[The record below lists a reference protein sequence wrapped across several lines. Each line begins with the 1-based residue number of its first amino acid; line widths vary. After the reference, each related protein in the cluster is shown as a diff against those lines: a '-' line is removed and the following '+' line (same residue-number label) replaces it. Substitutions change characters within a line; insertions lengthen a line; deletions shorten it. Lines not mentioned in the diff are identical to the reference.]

1 MKYSLNGGA
10 SFGNILDQTPT
21 RGNMHVAFHPQFD
34 DNSTFFIGDDSCN
47 GPVYRNTVPAWTRW
61 EEMDMMSTPNTSNL
75 GCNAP
80 VLSQYGV
87 QVATNGTLYSA
98 HGCYCYYD
106 DVVTGSENCDDVEEC
121 VCVYN
126 DGGVNRQLYPTSG
139 MPKPGMV
146 WNNLD
151 TYKPANAGGVNGIC
165 FTLEPWSLKMC
176 GCLSAD
182 TDTMLWAI
190 DDESTE
196 WAELSCLDDDS
207 DQDCVCPWT
216 LADPNCE
223 CDGGEG
229 CVQGLQGQYGA
240 PDGRGYN
247 PGSLQGMLWYFSD
260 CMAKKGPTLIT
271 EDGMMV
277 SCDPV
282 TGRAGQVNLKW
293 EQLCLANSYD
303 IEIAKDEAFTLK
315 VLDYASGVACSGFRP
330 ESSLSPAAFIPAGG
344 SLSAIG
350 SGTPELAV
358 ATHLECGHTYY
369 WRVGVMSCAT
379 GQSIYSPK
387 SEKRT
392 FTVKVGTPVSAP
404 TSGIQVLA
412 PPNGGVG
419 LPIDSPA
426 FSWAPMGETTKYKFQ
441 LAADAAMTDI
451 IAEADVSG
459 TGYQYDGTLDYGTS
473 YFWRVMPMEPFPG
486 DWSGTASFRTM
497 EEPPPPPPKD
507 PPAPE
512 PKTPIWV
519 WVLIAIGTVLVIVTL
534 VLIFKTRRV

>member
-1 MKYSLNGGA
+1 V
-10 SFGNILDQTPT
+10 D
-21 RGNMHVAFHPQFD
+21 
-34 DNSTFFIGDDSCN
+34 
-47 GPVYRNTVPAWTRW
+47 
-61 EEMDMMSTPNTSNL
+61 
-75 GCNAP
+75 
-80 VLSQYGV
+80 
-87 QVATNGTLYSA
+87 
-98 HGCYCYYD
+98 
-106 DVVTGSENCDDVEEC
+106 
-121 VCVYN
+121 
-126 DGGVNRQLYPTSG
+126 RQLYPTSG
-139 MPKPGMV
+139 LPKPGMV
-146 WNNLD
+146 WNNLN
-151 TYKPANAGGVNGIC
+151 TFKPSVSGVC

-182 TDTMLWAI
+182 TDTILWAI

-196 WAELSCLDDDS
+196 WAELTCLDDIPAV
-207 DQDCVCPWT
+207 QGECECPWV
-216 LADPNCE
+216 LAEPNCE

-229 CVQGLQGQYGA
+229 CVEGLQGQYGTS
-240 PDGRGYN
+240 RGYK
-247 PGSLQGMLWYFSD
+247 PSSYQGMLWYFSD

-271 EDGMMV
+271 EDGMIV

-282 TGRAGQVNLKW
+282 TGRAGQVNLRW

-303 IEIAKDEAFTLK
+303 IEIAKDEGFTIK
-315 VLDYASGVACSGFRP
+315 VLDYVGATSCTGFRP

-344 SLSAIG
+344 LLDSLGSATSEI
-350 SGTPELAV
+350 
-358 ATHLECGHTYY
+358 ATAGQLECGHTYY

-379 GQSIYSPK
+379 GQSILSPK

-392 FTVKVGTPVSAP
+392 FTVKVGTPISAQTP
-404 TSGIQVLA
+404 GVQVLA

-497 EEPPPPPPKD
+497 EEPPPPPEKEPM
-507 PPAPE
+507 PE
-512 PKTPIWV
+512 PVTPIWV
-519 WVLIAIGTVLVIVTL
+519 WVLIAIGTILVIVTL